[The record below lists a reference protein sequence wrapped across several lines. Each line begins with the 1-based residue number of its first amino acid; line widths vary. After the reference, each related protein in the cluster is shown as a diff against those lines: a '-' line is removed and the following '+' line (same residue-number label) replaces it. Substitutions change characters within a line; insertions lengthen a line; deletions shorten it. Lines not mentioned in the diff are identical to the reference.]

1 MSTNVYDLWE
11 EYFDELEKST
21 MFKFK
26 IGEKVEVKG
35 SVLER
40 VGKVIERHIN
50 GSGEREYVVEFGQF
64 REEYF
69 YEDDL
74 KSHVKIPSMCECGA
88 SKTYGKNCT
97 GLHHALWCKM
107 RKD

>member
-1 MSTNVYDLWE
+1 MSSTYDLWE
-11 EYFDELEKST
+11 EYFEELEQST

-40 VGKVIERHIN
+40 VGKVLERYVN
-50 GSGEREYVVEFGQF
+50 GSGNREYAVEFSYYNV
-64 REEYF
+64 EYF
-69 YEDDL
+69 YEEDL
-74 KSHVKIPSMCECGA
+74 KSHVRIPSACECGA
-88 SKTYGKNCT
+88 SKVYGKNCT
-97 GLHHALWCKM
+97 GLHHAFWCRL